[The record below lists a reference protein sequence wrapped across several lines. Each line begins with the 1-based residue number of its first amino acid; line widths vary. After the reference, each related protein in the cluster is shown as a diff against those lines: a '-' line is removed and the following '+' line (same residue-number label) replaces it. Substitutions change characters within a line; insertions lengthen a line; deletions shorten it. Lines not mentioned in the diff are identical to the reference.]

1 MRQTATWRGALCV
14 SILPLLMS
22 PSSRIQQIIDHE
34 RAIYRSLTPFGF
46 SLVLITVSLLVLALR

>member
-1 MRQTATWRGALCV
+1 MRHVARRVIRAHV
-14 SILPLLMS
+14 PRVMS

-46 SLVLITVSLLVLALR
+46 SLVFITLSLIVLAVRT

>member
-1 MRQTATWRGALCV
+1 M
-14 SILPLLMS
+14 P

-46 SLVLITVSLLVLALR
+46 ALALVTVTLVVLALR

>member
-1 MRQTATWRGALCV
+1 
-14 SILPLLMS
+14 MS

-46 SLVLITVSLLVLALR
+46 SLVFITLSLLVLAFRT